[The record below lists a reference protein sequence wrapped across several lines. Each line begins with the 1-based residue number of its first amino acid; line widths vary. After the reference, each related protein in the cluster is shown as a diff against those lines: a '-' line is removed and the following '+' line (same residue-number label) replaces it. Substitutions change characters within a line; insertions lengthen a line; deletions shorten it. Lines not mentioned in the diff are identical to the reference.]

1 MQISSTNLHSRT
13 KNLVLTVMN
22 NKCVNK
28 IGNENMDKLNE
39 RYGSAGRVVNSMIS
53 DGHSE
58 KNKDSM
64 NQGLL

>member
-1 MQISSTNLHSRT
+1 
-13 KNLVLTVMN
+13 MN